1 MLSLEGEFIIQVI
14 HTLFGLYITG
24 NHKLVFG
31 GNLSYMRRLIVFQE
45 QLIHL
50 KMSLIYME
58 MSVKIT
64 CIYANNFQ
72 VREIYSN
79 MLGDIYTYNHQ
90 ITCVYANNVTL
101 AQLTTN

>member
-1 MLSLEGEFIIQVI
+1 
-14 HTLFGLYITG
+14 
-24 NHKLVFG
+24 
-31 GNLSYMRRLIVFQE
+31 
-45 QLIHL
+45 
-50 KMSLIYME
+50 

-101 AQLTTN
+101 AQLTTTDGNSEINKYRIYAIARKANFDTKGMTYVIVKTT